1 VLRSTVVGA
10 GLMGHG
16 IAQVVACAGWPVTL
30 YDPSEDALAAARSR
44 VRANLAD
51 LDLDPAIA
59 DTIRL
64 EPDLAAAVRDA
75 EFVTEAAPEDL
86 ELKRSLFAQLSR
98 LTGPDTIL
106 ASNTSVIS
114 IGAIGADAL
123 DPGRVIGT
131 HWWNPPVIVPLVEVI
146 QADATRPAVVERTI
160 AALTAL
166 GKLPVHVKRD
176 VPGFVGNRLQH
187 ALWREAFALI
197 DAGVC
202 DPETIDLVIT
212 HGLGSRLPV
221 IGPVEGADLVGLDL
235 TLAIHRYLLP
245 ALDASTTPS
254 TTLEAHVAAG
264 ELGMKTGHGFLAHEP
279 GAAEATRTR
288 LIRHLR
294 TVFERTGD
302 AG

>member
-1 VLRSTVVGA
+1 VLTTAVVGA

-30 YDPSEDALAAARSR
+30 YDPEEDALAGALLRM
-44 VRANLAD
+44 RANLAD
-51 LDLDPAIA
+51 LGLDPAIA
-59 DTIRL
+59 DMVRL
-64 EPDLAAAVRDA
+64 ESDLAAAVKDA
-75 EFVTEAAPEDL
+75 EFVTEAAPENL
-86 ELKRSLFAQLSR
+86 ELKRGLFAEMSR
-98 LTGPDTIL
+98 LVAVETIL
-106 ASNTSVIS
+106 ASNTSVIP
-114 IGAIGADAL
+114 IGAIGADAV

-146 QADATRPAVVERTI
+146 QAEATRPDVVERTI

-212 HGLGSRLPV
+212 QGFGSRLPV

-235 TLAIHRYLLP
+235 TIAIHRYLLP

-254 TTLEAHVAAG
+254 ATLEAHVAAG
-264 ELGMKTGHGFLAHEP
+264 ELGMKTGQGFLAHEP
-279 GAAEATRTR
+279 GAGETTRTR
-288 LIRHLR
+288 LIKHLR
-294 TVFERTGD
+294 TIFD
-302 AG
+302 PD